1 MLITWV
7 KDTEIRERHE
17 AEVVNRKPEA
27 TSICSCENIY
37 RFVHVYQAWREALV
51 QGQKTGGLDQMPK
64 VGEM

>member
-17 AEVVNRKPEA
+17 AEVVNRKPEQ

-37 RFVHVYQAWREALV
+37 RFVHVLQAWREALV
-51 QGQKTGGLDQMPK
+51 QGQKTGGLD
-64 VGEM
+64 